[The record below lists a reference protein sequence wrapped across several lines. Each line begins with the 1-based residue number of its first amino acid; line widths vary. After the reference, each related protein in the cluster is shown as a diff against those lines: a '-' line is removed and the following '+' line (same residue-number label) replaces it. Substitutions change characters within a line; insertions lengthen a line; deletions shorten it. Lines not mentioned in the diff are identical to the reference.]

1 MPIMKPGTRCVIVAG
16 CKENIR
22 LLVQVIQ
29 RLGAYERRSDGY
41 YLRTISGRK
50 FHQLWMGNELQP
62 GSLDECVADRH
73 KLRPI
78 IELIDQVKEIQA
90 EDVQ

>member
-1 MPIMKPGTRCVIVAG
+1 MPIVKPGTRCVIVAG

-29 RLGAYERRSDGY
+29 RLGPYEGRSDAY
-41 YLRTISGRK
+41 YVRTISGRK
-50 FHQLWMGNELQP
+50 FHQLWMGNELQR